1 MSNENLIKQL
11 LYRSVHRG
19 CKETDFLVGE
29 YAKSELGKI
38 NDLELFGK
46 FLEEDDVKIYDWIL
60 EKSELPKH
68 YIGIIRSIKEFH
80 KI

>member
-1 MSNENLIKQL
+1 MSNENLTKQL

-29 YAKSELGKI
+29 FAKSELKKI

-60 EKSELPKH
+60 EKIEIPEH
-68 YIGIIRSIKEFH
+68 YSGIVTSIREFH
-80 KI
+80 RI

>member
-29 YAKSELGKI
+29 YAKSELNKI
-38 NDLELFGK
+38 NDLELFGE

-60 EKSELPKH
+60 EKTEIPKN
-68 YIGIIRSIKEFH
+68 YSAIITSIKEFH
-80 KI
+80 RI

>member
-46 FLEEDDVKIYDWIL
+46 FLE
-60 EKSELPKH
+60 
-68 YIGIIRSIKEFH
+68 
-80 KI
+80 

>member
-1 MSNENLIKQL
+1 MSNENLTKQL

-29 YAKSELGKI
+29 FAKSELKKI

-60 EKSELPKH
+60 EKTEIPKN
-68 YIGIIRSIKEFH
+68 YSGIITSIKEFH
-80 KI
+80 RI

>member
-29 YAKSELGKI
+29 FAKSELNKI
-38 NDLELFGK
+38 NDLDLFGE

-60 EKSELPKH
+60 EKIEIPKN
-68 YIGIIRSIKEFH
+68 YSGIITSIREFH
-80 KI
+80 RI

>member
-29 YAKSELGKI
+29 FAKSELGKI
-38 NDLELFGK
+38 NDLDLFGK

-68 YIGIIRSIKEFH
+68 YSGIIRSIKEFH